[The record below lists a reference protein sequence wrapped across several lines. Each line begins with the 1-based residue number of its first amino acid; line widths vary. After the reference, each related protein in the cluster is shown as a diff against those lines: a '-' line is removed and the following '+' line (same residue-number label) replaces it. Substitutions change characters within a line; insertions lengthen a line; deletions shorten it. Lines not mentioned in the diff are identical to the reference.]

1 MPDAAEIQSPAEV
14 RRSGRRSLLLLV
26 LVSAVMGA
34 GAWWYWGR
42 TYHLAAVQPGVL
54 YRTGNR
60 SGREFANAV
69 RKVRPRTV
77 VCLVDDDEVASPQ
90 KPQFNEEFAF
100 LKEQGVRLE
109 RIPIRLGG
117 WPSSEDVQRFLRIVQ
132 QPENQ
137 PVIVHCA
144 QGVRRTGMMVAAYQL
159 SLDPGRYDKQK
170 AKDAIQGF
178 GHSDR
183 TVRDVQKFIDVYD
196 PQSRTVPP
204 MALSDVKE

>member
-1 MPDAAEIQSPAEV
+1 MPDAAETETPPETH
-14 RRSGRRSLLLLV
+14 RSGRRSLLLLV
-26 LVSAVMGA
+26 LVSALIGA

-42 TYHLAAVQPGVL
+42 TYHFATVQPGVL
-54 YRTGNR
+54 YRAGNR
-60 SGREFANAV
+60 SAREFENTV
-69 RKVRPRTV
+69 QKVHARTV
-77 VCLVDDDEVASPQ
+77 VCLVDDEEVASPQ
-90 KPQFNEEFAF
+90 KPQFKEEFAF
-100 LKEQGVRLE
+100 LKDQGVRLE

-159 SLDPGRYDKQK
+159 SLEPGRYDKQK
-170 AKDAIQGF
+170 AKDAIQSF

-196 PQSRTVPP
+196 PQARTVPP